1 MIIERITLG
10 AIYRTLLQLETNEG
24 KVYDIVLNYKL
35 GKQTISP
42 PVFKDLDAIK
52 NFINKNYPYTYF
64 DANSTVCTWNG
75 YRPVKF
81 WVQKENGIQV
91 QFKEA
96 LNTTKGKLYKISE
109 KRLRELNTYLNQVEG
124 YVHFDDYISP
134 TTPTYVECIYID
146 DVLEDTNFINIDKE
160 YKKYTRI

>member
-1 MIIERITLG
+1 MIVERITLG
-10 AIYRTLLQLETNEG
+10 AIYRTLSQLEANEG
-24 KVYDIVLNYKL
+24 KVYDIVLDYKL
-35 GKQTISP
+35 GNQTISP
-42 PVFKDLDAIK
+42 PVFKDLGALK
-52 NFINKNYPYTYF
+52 SFIQKNYPYVYF
-64 DANSTVCTWNG
+64 DNTSTVCTWNG

-91 QFKEA
+91 QFKEI

-109 KRLRELNTYLNQVEG
+109 KRLRELSTYLNQIEG

-146 DVLEDTNFINIDKE
+146 DVVEDTNFIKIDTE
-160 YKKYTRI
+160 YKKYTRL

>member
-1 MIIERITLG
+1 MIVERITLG
-10 AIYRTLLQLETNEG
+10 AIYKTLLQLETNEG

-35 GKQTISP
+35 GKHIISP
-42 PVFKDLDAIK
+42 PVFKDLDTLK
-52 NFINKNYPYTYF
+52 GFINKNYPYTFF
-64 DANSTVCTWNG
+64 DTDSTVCTWNG

-81 WVQKENGIQV
+81 WVEKENGIQA
-91 QFKEA
+91 QFKEL

-109 KRLRELNTYLNQVEG
+109 KKLRELDSYLNRVDG

-146 DVLEDTNFINIDKE
+146 DVIEDTNFINIDNE
-160 YKKYTRI
+160 YKKYRTL